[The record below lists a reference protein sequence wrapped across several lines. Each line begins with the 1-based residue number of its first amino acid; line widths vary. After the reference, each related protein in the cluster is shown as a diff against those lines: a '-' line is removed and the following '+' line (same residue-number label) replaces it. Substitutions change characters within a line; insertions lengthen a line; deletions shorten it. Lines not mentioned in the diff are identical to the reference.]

1 MIHGDIA
8 EDRKINSVSEG
19 AETLFFRLLA
29 KTDDFGRYFGDPDLL
44 RGKIYPRRPE
54 LSVHDIEGRLIE
66 LVTKRLLNFYEV
78 DEDFFVEFRGFEKR
92 QAFRKDVKRK
102 ARFPEPPSRWGVES
116 SVELVTNTFG
126 HGTDADESE
135 RDRDDSSPE
144 RIRPGPVREG
154 KEREGKERES
164 KESQGGGGGHRDV
177 RQERPE
183 TPPPPPPSTSSSS
196 SSPSLPPKDDVDED
210 FLVQTYLSRFPHSQV
225 PERSARKQIAR
236 ALSCKVT
243 SQEIYEVIE
252 RTAAASTSKAEKIW
266 TLLDPLVEAQSVTG
280 SGPPAP
286 ASSGSGSRPPTG
298 GLSIDVLKDIAVGA
312 TEGKGG
318 K

>member
-54 LSVHDIEGRLIE
+54 LSVRDIEGRLVE
-66 LVTKRLLNFYEV
+66 LVTKRLLTFYEAN
-78 DEDFFVEFRGFEKR
+78 EDFFVQFRGFEKR
-92 QAFRKDVKRK
+92 QSFRKDVKRK
-102 ARFPEPPSRWGVES
+102 ARFPEPPSRWGVEA

-126 HGTDADESE
+126 LETGRDEDE

-144 RIRPGPVREG
+144 RIRPSPVREG
-154 KEREGKERES
+154 KEREGKGRKENSRE
-164 KESQGGGGGHRDV
+164 GGGGGTEDV
-177 RQERPE
+177 PVPEPE
-183 TPPPPPPSTSSSS
+183 TPPPPPSTGSSSS
-196 SSPSLPPKDDVDED
+196 LLPLPPEDVDED
-210 FLVQTYLSRFPHSQV
+210 FLVQTYLSRFPNSQV
-225 PERSARKQIAR
+225 PEKSARNQIVR

-243 SQEIYEVIE
+243 SQEIYEAFE
-252 RTAAASTSKAEKIW
+252 RTAAASTSKAEKVW
-266 TLLDPLVEAQSVTG
+266 TILDPLVEAKSVTP
-280 SGPPAP
+280 SGQAGTT
-286 ASSGSGSRPPTG
+286 ASPSGSPRPKTG
-298 GLSIDVLKDIAVGA
+298 GLPVDVLKDIAVAA

-318 K
+318 AK